1 MLFRSNKVL
10 CTNFHRSEE
19 FTFQSPNAEG
29 IWDLVVYFL
38 ETEEDIAMQDYKA
51 LGRTIYEIIIKV
63 G

>member
-1 MLFRSNKVL
+1 ML

-19 FTFQSPNAEG
+19 FTSKSPNAEG